1 MSTKEQ
7 LESAKIIRDLKNVVS
22 YLEEVIEREP
32 TVDNKELT
40 IHRFEMCFELS
51 WKLMYRLCR
60 LAGREVANSPRDSI
74 RVAAQVNLIDDPSA
88 WLDYVEHR
96 NRTTHT
102 YNEEIADQVYEA
114 VRDFP
119 LLVRDLLKSVEKS
132 LTQTAAKQIPPV

>member
-7 LESAKIIRDLKNVVS
+7 LDLLKIIRDLKNVSS
-22 YLEEVIEREP
+22 YLTEVIEREP

-51 WKLMYRLCR
+51 WKLMYRFCR
-60 LAGREVANSPRDSI
+60 LQGRELANSPRDAI
-74 RVAAQVNLIDDPSA
+74 RIAAQINLIDDPST

-102 YNEEIADQVYEA
+102 YNEEVADQVYEA
-114 VRDFP
+114 AREFP
-119 LLVRDLLKSVEKS
+119 FLVRGLLKSAEKTLRLS
-132 LTQTAAKQIPPV
+132 V

>member
-1 MSTKEQ
+1 MSVKEQ
-7 LESAKIIRDLKNVVS
+7 LNTAKIVRDLKNVVS

-51 WKLMYRLCR
+51 WKLMYKIGRLQ
-60 LAGREVANSPRDSI
+60 GRELANSPRDAI
-74 RVAAQVNLIDDPSA
+74 RIAAQIKLIDDPSA

-102 YNEEIADQVYEA
+102 YNEEVADQVYEA
-114 VRDFP
+114 VRHFP
-119 LLVRDLLKSVEKS
+119 SLVRALLKSAEKT
-132 LTQTAAKQIPPV
+132 LVQTAV

>member
-1 MSTKEQ
+1 MSAKEQ
-7 LESAKIIRDLKNVVS
+7 LAAVKIIQDLKNVVS

-51 WKLMYRLCR
+51 WKLMYKLARLQ
-60 LAGREVANSPRDSI
+60 GREVANSPRDSI
-74 RVAAQVNLIDDPSA
+74 RIAAQINLVADPSA

-102 YNEEIADQVYEA
+102 YDEDVADQVYEA

-119 LLVRDLLKSVEKS
+119 LLVRTLLKSAEKIQRLS
-132 LTQTAAKQIPPV
+132 I

>member
-7 LESAKIIRDLKNVVS
+7 LDTLKLIRDLKNVVS

-51 WKLMYRLCR
+51 WKLMYRICR
-60 LAGREVANSPRDSI
+60 LQGREVENSPRDSI
-74 RVAAQVNLIDDPSA
+74 RIAAQINLVNDPSA
-88 WLDYVEHR
+88 WLNYVEHR

-102 YNEEIADQVYEA
+102 YNEEVADQVYEA
-114 VRDFP
+114 VREFP
-119 LLVRDLLKSVEKS
+119 FLVRELLKSVEKT
-132 LTQTAAKQIPPV
+132 LAKI